1 MPYNSVTEHPGPL
14 KPSMVSTLVFGLISK
29 SVDRISKF
37 ALIKK
42 LGKKFTFLGSA
53 ILDSAILDSSILGSA
68 ILVSPMV
75 TIQAVVAMVT
85 VPVAMVTGLVAME
98 I

>member
-14 KPSMVSTLVFGLISK
+14 KLLMVGTLIFALVSK
-29 SVDRISKF
+29 FVDRISKF

-42 LGKKFTFLGSA
+42 LGKKIKFFGSA
-53 ILDSAILDSSILGSA
+53 ILDSAILDSAILGS
-68 ILVSPMV
+68 PEV
-75 TIQAVVAMVT
+75 TIQAEVTMVT
-85 VPVAMVTGLVAME
+85 VPVVMVTGLVAME